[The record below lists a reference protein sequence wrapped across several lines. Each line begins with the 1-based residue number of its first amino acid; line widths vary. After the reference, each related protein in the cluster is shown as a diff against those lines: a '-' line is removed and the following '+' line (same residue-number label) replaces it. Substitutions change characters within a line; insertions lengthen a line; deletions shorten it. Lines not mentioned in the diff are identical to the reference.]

1 MTSIIKCHNIFNIQI
16 EHPEKFHKFGMQPS
30 KGILFYG
37 PPGCGKTLM
46 AKAVANECSSNYISA
61 GVSELFER

>member
-1 MTSIIKCHNIFNIQI
+1 
-16 EHPEKFHKFGMQPS
+16 MQPS

-46 AKAVANECSSNYISA
+46 AIAVEKKCSSNYISV
-61 GVSELFER
+61 GVSELFKR